1 MSKDLMAFI
10 LVALA
15 VVIIGVLL
23 ALETIGWDAGGP
35 VLAGL
40 VTGAVM
46 YLFPSPSQKSS

>member
-10 LVALA
+10 IVVVA

-23 ALETIGWDAGGP
+23 ALETIAWDAGGP

-40 VTGAVM
+40 VAGAVM
-46 YLFPSPSQKSS
+46 YLFPSPSQKN